1 MRQNTTQDVLI
12 EQNGARM
19 TVVATL
25 TPDTETGD
33 PDGWAILY
41 RVPEDGVHELDD
53 ARPYSVVS
61 ATGQAGALH
70 GMAQGRAPAP
80 RRRDRQAAPRARLT
94 AYAAISTRRP
104 RPSRRATPWAAAP
117 FTVASSSS
125 RTGGP
130 STKSAR

>member
-41 RVPEDGVHELDD
+41 RVPDDGAHELDD

-61 ATGQAGALH
+61 ATGQRAHFMGWRKVGRRRL
-70 GMAQGRAPAP
+70 GVGIGRPPLERDCPPTRRSRRGGRGRAAGP
-80 RRRDRQAAPRARLT
+80 RPG
-94 AYAAISTRRP
+94 RRP
-104 RPSRRATPWAAAP
+104 R
-117 FTVASSSS
+117 
-125 RTGGP
+125 
-130 STKSAR
+130 

>member
-12 EQNGARM
+12 EQNGTRM

-33 PDGWAILY
+33 PEGWAILY
-41 RVPEDGVHELDD
+41 GVAEDRR
-53 ARPYSVVS
+53 ARARRRQAVQRRLGDR
-61 ATGQAGALH
+61 AAGAFH
-70 GMAQGRAPAP
+70 GLAQGRTPAP
-80 RRRDRQAAPRARLT
+80 GRWDRQAARRARVT

-104 RPSRRATPWAAAP
+104 RPSLRATPWAAAP
-117 FTVASSSS
+117 LTVASSSS